1 MSAMTQTRSGGGKNA
16 TKQPHMVFL
25 DYLRA
30 FAPLAVVGVHVCMR
44 ATLWSN
50 PLPDMYSGDYYLLG
64 VITRVLRLAV
74 PVFCMISGAIFLD
87 PRRPFNY
94 RKHYL
99 RTVPRILIIFLAWS
113 LIYAT
118 IVAIL
123 SKGSG
128 HDRLMVFIE
137 NSVSGFWHL
146 WYLKMLI
153 AVYLI
158 VPILRKITEDRKV
171 LRIAVGLI
179 IFCFSMITLG
189 WILSALVSVRGEGGL
204 VAHIAKAINLS
215 AVNVAEFMWVGYIAY
230 FIVGYYLATERFS
243 RAVRRII
250 YAIGAGGL
258 VMTIVFSVARSRA
271 TGFDF
276 AVGNDALGDL
286 GMLFYAS
293 AVFLAV
299 REAMRRKRKTGR
311 IVAFMAKHSLGVYV
325 IHALFILLACKFFA
339 LPSWHPWSMF
349 ILIPG
354 LTLITYVASLLL
366 AWLFSKIPLVKKVV

>member
-1 MSAMTQTRSGGGKNA
+1 MSATTQKRSGGGKNA

-64 VITRVLRLAV
+64 VITRILRLAV

-99 RTVPRILIIFLAWS
+99 RTVPRMLIIFLAWS

-118 IVAIL
+118 VVAIL

-137 NSVSGFWHL
+137 NSVYGFWHL

-158 VPILRKITEDRKV
+158 VPILRKNN
-171 LRIAVGLI
+171 
-179 IFCFSMITLG
+179 
-189 WILSALVSVRGEGGL
+189 RGQKG
-204 VAHIAKAINLS
+204 AKN
-215 AVNVAEFMWVGYIAY
+215 
-230 FIVGYYLATERFS
+230 
-243 RAVRRII
+243 RRW
-250 YAIGAGGL
+250 ANH
-258 VMTIVFSVARSRA
+258 F
-271 TGFDF
+271 
-276 AVGNDALGDL
+276 
-286 GMLFYAS
+286 
-293 AVFLAV
+293 
-299 REAMRRKRKTGR
+299 
-311 IVAFMAKHSLGVYV
+311 
-325 IHALFILLACKFFA
+325 
-339 LPSWHPWSMF
+339 
-349 ILIPG
+349 
-354 LTLITYVASLLL
+354 LLL
-366 AWLFSKIPLVKKVV
+366 DDYSGLDSECSREREG